1 MKKVRLGLCIGD
13 NEYSL
18 RFTNCIMNHYQE
30 QVELHIYS
38 ENAELKRDRKSYDIV
53 LIDDVKNAEKWGG
66 EVPVLCLYDS
76 KEGTEKQEEGG
87 VYWVEQYQEVNRI
100 VDEILKQVGE
110 EIQCVCQG
118 ERLPG
123 KAQILG
129 VYSLA
134 ENEYQLPFAVT
145 LVTLM
150 GEHEKV
156 LLLDLQENSGIS
168 QLTGTDCRMGL
179 EELLVMAEK
188 GRYATN
194 RLISCIAHLE
204 NIDVAYPVYN
214 TECLCEAQMKTYQKL
229 FHTLAKEMGY
239 ETIVLNF
246 GTRFVGFF
254 ETLDICQQVYLMKSR
269 GGIGQWREKEFFEE
283 LDQRNLEQVRQK
295 IQSVEIPLMT
305 TPIISCERLVEQWK
319 WNEFGDRIRNLMPG
333 VRSVG

>member
-1 MKKVRLGLCIGD
+1 
-13 NEYSL
+13 
-18 RFTNCIMNHYQE
+18 
-30 QVELHIYS
+30 
-38 ENAELKRDRKSYDIV
+38 
-53 LIDDVKNAEKWGG
+53 
-66 EVPVLCLYDS
+66 
-76 KEGTEKQEEGG
+76 
-87 VYWVEQYQEVNRI
+87 
-100 VDEILKQVGE
+100 
-110 EIQCVCQG
+110 
-118 ERLPG
+118 
-123 KAQILG
+123 
-129 VYSLA
+129 
-134 ENEYQLPFAVT
+134 
-145 LVTLM
+145 M

-319 WNEFGDRIRNLMPG
+319 WNELGDRIRNLMPG

>member
-118 ERLPG
+118 DRLPG

-145 LVTLM
+145 LATLM

-168 QLTGTDCRMGL
+168 QLTGADCRMGL

-214 TECLCEAQMKTYQKL
+214 TECLCEAQMKT
-229 FHTLAKEMGY
+229 
-239 ETIVLNF
+239 
-246 GTRFVGFF
+246 
-254 ETLDICQQVYLMKSR
+254 
-269 GGIGQWREKEFFEE
+269 
-283 LDQRNLEQVRQK
+283 
-295 IQSVEIPLMT
+295 
-305 TPIISCERLVEQWK
+305 
-319 WNEFGDRIRNLMPG
+319 
-333 VRSVG
+333 

>member
-76 KEGTEKQEEGG
+76 KEGTEKQAEGG
-87 VYWVEQYQEVNRI
+87 VYWVEQYQEV
-100 VDEILKQVGE
+100 
-110 EIQCVCQG
+110 QCVCQG
-118 ERLPG
+118 DRLPG

-145 LVTLM
+145 LATLM

-168 QLTGTDCRMGL
+168 QLTGADCRMGL

>member
-1 MKKVRLGLCIGD
+1 
-13 NEYSL
+13 
-18 RFTNCIMNHYQE
+18 MNHYQE

-145 LVTLM
+145 LATLM